1 MEYKKNI
8 YIYSAVLTLTIESNY
23 NTMFH
28 RYIVMFSL
36 AHTHTLTRS
45 IVAVRLVIFG
55 FNFSS
60 PILYGDAHT
69 IICFTFTH
77 VHVLLYCICIK
88 YIMYTLITLAAHN
101 TFLPF
106 NIVVA
111 D

>member
-1 MEYKKNI
+1 MEYKKKI
-8 YIYSAVLTLTIESNY
+8 YIYSAVLTLTTESNY

-28 RYIVMFSL
+28 RYIVVFSL
-36 AHTHTLTRS
+36 AHTLTRS